1 MVDSG
6 QRRCTRCGAL
16 LSRFNAGTRCASCQ
30 DGPAARRADPV
41 FWRDPTVRRAVAAWE
56 LGTVVKL
63 FRKHTGLSQ
72 AGVARMVSID
82 QAEVSRLERGL
93 KQIRD
98 RRQFVQWTD
107 ALGVPE
113 ELLGLLPAADPHIP
127 DSAGRQGTANTG
139 ARGYAALPEGPG
151 QLLLPAG
158 RSVSTTALPVLTLP
172 AASFLG
178 DSLRLDS
185 RPELDAWRTMPM
197 RALVVANR
205 TVDGAVRQFV
215 TDARPSG
222 VRATAS
228 DPVDIPAA
236 YELDDLTYGIL
247 WAVSGF
253 EAALLGDDQTLHTSL
268 ASLTASP
275 GSPIAS
281 DHSLTEVSRMLIGS
295 ETAARYI
302 LGQRDH
308 LGDAPVFWTREQRG
322 EEAATWLFFRHK
334 YRYLERMAPRRPGG
348 TSGRG
353 FCVPE
358 TAVASS
364 PAYERV
370 LLFLAIALMESFG
383 IRTWVTDDGGFAH
396 TDGFALSHGR
406 RAVIASWVRTEGASH
421 LAVTARPGALRTFAD
436 VTDHVSHHSATAAEQ
451 AGQRLAATAE
461 YLGLDASWLGRRC
474 AQLSAV
480 GTERLARPRSRLLGL
495 EGLETA
501 CRFVA
506 EQVVIIPRTRTA
518 PTR

>member
-1 MVDSG
+1 M
-6 QRRCTRCGAL
+6 
-16 LSRFNAGTRCASCQ
+16 
-30 DGPAARRADPV
+30 
-41 FWRDPTVRRAVAAWE
+41 AAWE

-113 ELLGLLPAADPHIP
+113 ELLGLLPTADPHIP
-127 DSAGRQGTANTG
+127 DSAGRPGTADTR

-185 RPELDAWRTMPM
+185 RSELDAWRTMPM

-222 VRATAS
+222 VGGTAS

-275 GSPIAS
+275 GSPLAT

-302 LGQRDH
+302 LGHRDH

-334 YRYLERMAPRRPGG
+334 YRYLERMAPRSAVG

-358 TAVASS
+358 TAVTSS

-406 RAVIASWVRTEGASH
+406 RAVIASWVRTEGVSH
-421 LAVTARPGALRTFAD
+421 LAVTSRPGNLRTFAD
-436 VTDHVSHHSATAAEQ
+436 VTGHVSHHSATAAEL

-474 AQLSAV
+474 TQLSAV

-495 EGLETA
+495 EGLEAA

-506 EQVVIIPRTRTA
+506 EQLVIIPRTRTA

>member
-1 MVDSG
+1 M
-6 QRRCTRCGAL
+6 
-16 LSRFNAGTRCASCQ
+16 
-30 DGPAARRADPV
+30 
-41 FWRDPTVRRAVAAWE
+41 AAWE

-72 AGVARMVSID
+72 TGVARMVSID

-113 ELLGLLPAADPHIP
+113 ELLGLLPTADPHLR
-127 DSAGRQGTANTG
+127 DSTGRPGTADTG

-158 RSVSTTALPVLTLP
+158 RAVSTTALPVLTLP

-197 RALVVANR
+197 RALIVANR

-215 TDARPSG
+215 TDARPAG
-222 VRATAS
+222 ARAPG
-228 DPVDIPAA
+228 DLVDIPAA

-253 EAALLGDDQTLHTSL
+253 EAALLGDDQPLHTSL
-268 ASLTASP
+268 ESLTASP
-275 GSPIAS
+275 GSPLAS
-281 DHSLTEVSRMLIGS
+281 DHGLTEISRMLIGS
-295 ETAARYI
+295 ETAARHI
-302 LGQRDH
+302 LGHRDH

-334 YRYLERMAPRRPGG
+334 YLYFERMAPRRPGG
-348 TSGRG
+348 ASGRG

-421 LAVTARPGALRTFAD
+421 LAVTARPGVLRTFAD
-436 VTDHVSHHSATAAEQ
+436 VTGHVSHHSATAAEQ

-480 GTERLARPRSRLLGL
+480 GTERLARPRSRLLGI
-495 EGLETA
+495 EGLEAA

-506 EQVVIIPRTRTA
+506 EQLVIIPRTRTA

>member
-1 MVDSG
+1 M
-6 QRRCTRCGAL
+6 
-16 LSRFNAGTRCASCQ
+16 
-30 DGPAARRADPV
+30 
-41 FWRDPTVRRAVAAWE
+41 AAWE

-113 ELLGLLPAADPHIP
+113 ELLGLLPTADPHSP
-127 DSAGRQGTANTG
+127 DSTGRPGMAATRAH
-139 ARGYAALPEGPG
+139 GYAALPEGPG

-158 RSVSTTALPVLTLP
+158 RSVSTTALPALSLP

-178 DSLRLDS
+178 DSLLLDS
-185 RPELDAWRTMPM
+185 RPELSAWRAMPM
-197 RALVVANR
+197 RALIVANR
-205 TVDGAVRQFV
+205 TVDGAMRQFV
-215 TDARPSG
+215 IDARPASPG
-222 VRATAS
+222 GTAS

-247 WAVSGF
+247 WAMSGF
-253 EAALLGDDQTLHTSL
+253 EAALLGDDQALYTSL
-268 ASLTASP
+268 ASLTVLP
-275 GSPIAS
+275 GTPVAS
-281 DHSLTEVSRMLIGS
+281 DHGLTEVSRMLIGS

-302 LGQRDH
+302 LGHRDH
-308 LGDAPVFWTREQRG
+308 LGDEPVFWTREQRG
-322 EEAATWLFFRHK
+322 EEAATWLFFKHK
-334 YRYLERMAPRRPGG
+334 YRYLERMAPRHPDGA
-348 TSGRG
+348 SGRG
-353 FCVPE
+353 FCVPDA
-358 TAVASS
+358 AVAAS

-383 IRTWVTDDGGFAH
+383 IRTWVTDDSGFAH
-396 TDGFALSHGR
+396 TDGFALSRGR
-406 RAVIASWVRTEGASH
+406 RAVIASWVRTKGASH
-421 LAVTARPGALRTFAD
+421 LAVTARPGVLRTFAD
-436 VTDHVSHHSATAAEQ
+436 VTGHVSHHSATAAEQ
-451 AGQRLAATAE
+451 TGQRLAATAE
-461 YLGLDASWLGRRC
+461 YLGLDAYWLGRRC

-495 EGLETA
+495 EGLEAA
-501 CRFVA
+501 CQFVS
-506 EQVVIIPRTRTA
+506 EQLVILPRTRTA

>member
-30 DGPAARRADPV
+30 DGPAARRADPA

-98 RRQFVQWTD
+98 RRQLVQWTD

-113 ELLGLLPAADPHIP
+113 ELLGLLPTADPHIP

-139 ARGYAALPEGPG
+139 ARGYAALPEGPS

-215 TDARPSG
+215 NDARPSG

-247 WAVSGF
+247 WAVSGI

-275 GSPIAS
+275 GAPIAA
-281 DHSLTEVSRMLIGS
+281 DQGLTEVSRMLIGS

-302 LGQRDH
+302 LGHRDH
-308 LGDAPVFWTREQRG
+308 LGDAPVF
-322 EEAATWLFFRHK
+322 
-334 YRYLERMAPRRPGG
+334 
-348 TSGRG
+348 
-353 FCVPE
+353 
-358 TAVASS
+358 
-364 PAYERV
+364 
-370 LLFLAIALMESFG
+370 
-383 IRTWVTDDGGFAH
+383 
-396 TDGFALSHGR
+396 
-406 RAVIASWVRTEGASH
+406 
-421 LAVTARPGALRTFAD
+421 
-436 VTDHVSHHSATAAEQ
+436 
-451 AGQRLAATAE
+451 
-461 YLGLDASWLGRRC
+461 
-474 AQLSAV
+474 
-480 GTERLARPRSRLLGL
+480 
-495 EGLETA
+495 
-501 CRFVA
+501 
-506 EQVVIIPRTRTA
+506 
-518 PTR
+518 

>member
-6 QRRCTRCGAL
+6 QRRCARCGAL
-16 LSRFNAGTRCASCQ
+16 LSRFNAGIRCASCQ
-30 DGPAARRADPV
+30 GGPAARRADPA
-41 FWRDPTVRRAVAAWE
+41 FWRDPTVRRAVVTWE

-72 AGVARMVSID
+72 AGVARMVNID

-98 RRQFVQWTD
+98 RRQFVQWTN

-127 DSAGRQGTANTG
+127 ASAGRPGTAG
-139 ARGYAALPEGPG
+139 VRAGGYAALPEGPG

-205 TVDGAVRQFV
+205 TVNGAVRQFV
-215 TDARPSG
+215 ADARTSG
-222 VRATAS
+222 IRGTAS

-253 EAALLGDDQTLHTSL
+253 EAALLGDDQALHATT
-268 ASLTASP
+268 AFTASP
-275 GSPIAS
+275 GSPVAS
-281 DHSLTEVSRMLIGS
+281 GHGLTEVSRMLIGS

-302 LGQRDH
+302 LGHRDH
-308 LGDAPVFWTREQRG
+308 LGDTPVFWTREQRG

-334 YRYLERMAPRRPGG
+334 YRYLERMSPRRPDGG
-348 TSGRG
+348 SGRG

-406 RAVIASWVRTEGASH
+406 RVVIASWVRTDGRSH
-421 LAVTARPGALRTFAD
+421 LAVTARPSALRTFAD
-436 VTDHVSHHSATAAEQ
+436 VTGHVSRHSATAAGQ
-451 AGQRLAATAE
+451 TGQRLAATAA
-461 YLGLDASWLGRRC
+461 YLGLDVSWLGRRC
-474 AQLSAV
+474 SQLSVV

-495 EGLETA
+495 EGLEAA

-506 EQVVIIPRTRTA
+506 EQLVIIPRTRA
-518 PTR
+518 DPTR